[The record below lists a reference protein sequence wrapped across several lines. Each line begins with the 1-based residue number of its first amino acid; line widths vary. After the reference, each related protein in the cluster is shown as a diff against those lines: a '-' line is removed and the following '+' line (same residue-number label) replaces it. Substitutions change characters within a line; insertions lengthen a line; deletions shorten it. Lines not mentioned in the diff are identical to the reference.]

1 MIMDIIQTKTNF
13 NLAWDVISRG
23 KKIADADAPFIP
35 FMFLAEVRLPDDLRK
50 LIFNP
55 NDTSHGTS
63 LRDRLTFRLYDKDHE
78 IGSIAGR
85 TQKVNKLFGSYPYYE
100 YVENGETYLV
110 YEVGFGMKGLYL
122 CFYKNDSLFC
132 IVEKELTTVN
142 FKDKYKCYMTDDRY
156 LSVVTAFVIY
166 YDTVSYGDI
175 LDKAVYSRKKA
186 VVNTYQKELKAK
198 FDPNFIPKIKAL
210 EGIDE

>member
-13 NLAWDVISRG
+13 SLAWDMISWG
-23 KKIADADAPFIP
+23 EKIADAEAPFMP
-35 FMFLAEVRLPDDLRK
+35 NMFLAEVRLPGDLRK

-55 NDTSHGTS
+55 NDTSHGSS
-63 LRDRLTFRLYDKDHE
+63 LKERLTFRLYDKDHE

-85 TQKVNKLFGSYPYYE
+85 TQKGKKLFGSYPYYE
-100 YVENGETYLV
+100 YIENGETYLV

-132 IVEKELTTVN
+132 IVEKELTTIN
-142 FKDKYKCYMTDDRY
+142 FKDKYKCYMADDSH
-156 LSVVTAFVIY
+156 LSVVAAFVIY

-175 LDKAVYSRKKA
+175 LDRAVYSRKKE
-186 VVNTYQKELKAK
+186 VVNTYQKELKAR
-198 FDPNFIPKIKAL
+198 FDSDFIPRIKAM
-210 EGIDE
+210 EGMTD

>member
-13 NLAWDVISRG
+13 SLAWDMISRG
-23 KKIADADAPFIP
+23 EKIADAEAPFMP
-35 FMFLAEVRLPDDLRK
+35 NMFLAEVRLPGDLRK

-55 NDTSHGTS
+55 NDTSHGSS
-63 LRDRLTFRLYDKDHE
+63 LKERLTFRVYDKDHE

-85 TQKVNKLFGSYPYYE
+85 TQKGKKLFGGYPYYE
-100 YVENGETYLV
+100 YIENGETYQV

-142 FKDKYKCYMTDDRY
+142 FKDKYKCYMADDSH
-156 LSVVTAFVIY
+156 LSVVAAFVIY

-175 LDKAVYSRKKA
+175 LDMAVYSRKKA
-186 VVNTYQKELKAK
+186 VVNTYQKELKAR
-198 FDPNFIPKIKAL
+198 FDPDFIPRIKAM
-210 EGIDE
+210 EGMTD